1 MMRWKAIICATLLA
15 LALAGCS
22 AARIGYNNAPTLLY
36 YWLDSYLDFDGPQS
50 LALKDSL
57 QSLQDW
63 HRKEEVPLIAELLTN
78 LQASAMQNVTAEEV
92 CKLANYVQL
101 RATVALDRLAPA
113 LAKLGTSVSSAQLTN
128 LSEQYDKRN
137 TSWREEWLDVT
148 PAKRTERRL
157 KQSVERAEGFYGSL
171 TDAQR
176 KLIRSQIDAAGFD
189 PALQYSETL
198 RRQQDS
204 LRTLALIR
212 NGPMQQDAAL
222 AEIQSLL
229 VRSITSPDP
238 AYRRYQERTRQQGC
252 AAVAALH
259 NSTSTAQRET
269 MVETLKSYASDAR
282 ALMLPR

>member
-1 MMRWKAIICATLLA
+1 MMRWKAIIGATLLA
-15 LALAGCS
+15 LTLAGCS

-92 CKLANYVQL
+92 CKLSNYVQV
-101 RATVALDRLAPA
+101 RATVALDQLAPA
-113 LAKLGTSVSSAQLTN
+113 LAKLGTSVSGAQLTT

-176 KLIRSQIDAAGFD
+176 KLIRSQIDTGGFD

-222 AEIQSLL
+222 AEIQNLL

-259 NSTSTAQRET
+259 NSTSTAQREK

>member
-1 MMRWKAIICATLLA
+1 MMRWKAIIGATLLA

-22 AARIGYNNAPTLLY
+22 AARIGYNNAPMLMY
-36 YWLDSYLDFDGPQS
+36 YWLDGYLDFDGPQS

-92 CKLANYVQL
+92 CKLAAYVQV
-101 RATVALDRLAPA
+101 RATVAVDRLSPA
-113 LAKLGTSVSSAQLTN
+113 IAKLGTSVSSAQLTY
-128 LSEQYDKRN
+128 LTEQYEKRN
-137 TSWREEWLDVT
+137 ATWREEWLDVT

-176 KLIRSQIDAAGFD
+176 KLIRSQIEGSGFD

-212 NGPMQQDAAL
+212 SGPMPQDQAL
-222 AEIQSLL
+222 TEIQNLL
-229 VRSITSPDP
+229 ERSINSPDP
-238 AYRRYQERTRQQGC
+238 VYRRYQERARQQGC
-252 AAVAALH
+252 AAIAALH
-259 NSTSTAQRET
+259 NSSSVAQREK
-269 MVETLKSYASDAR
+269 MVATLKAYASDAR
-282 ALMLPR
+282 SLMQTR

>member
-1 MMRWKAIICATLLA
+1 MMRWKAIIGAASLA

-36 YWLDSYLDFDGPQS
+36 YWLDGFIDFDGPQS

-92 CKLANYVQL
+92 CKLSNYVQV

-113 LAKLGTSVSSAQLTN
+113 LAKLGTSVSSAQLAT
-128 LSEQYDKRN
+128 LTEQYEKRN
-137 TSWREEWLDVT
+137 TNWREEWLDVT

-171 TDAQR
+171 TDVQR
-176 KLIRSQIDAAGFD
+176 KLIRSQIEAGGFD
-189 PALQYSETL
+189 PALQYGETV

-212 NGPMQQDAAL
+212 NGPMPQDQAL
-222 AEIQSLL
+222 TEIQNLL
-229 VRSITSPDP
+229 GRSIASPDP

-259 NSTSTAQRET
+259 NSSSTAQREK
-269 MVETLKSYASDAR
+269 MVETLAGYASDAR
-282 ALMLPR
+282 ALMQTR